1 MTVRVAHDR
10 HRHKDLLGNGL
21 DHLQQFLATAGLLEI
36 RDENQAVRTV
46 FLVLKGQ
53 LDRVANVQ

>member
-1 MTVRVAHDR
+1 MR
-10 HRHKDLLGNGL
+10 NGL
-21 DHLQQFLATAGLLEI
+21 DHIQQFLATAGLLGI

-46 FLVLKGQ
+46 SLVLKGQ